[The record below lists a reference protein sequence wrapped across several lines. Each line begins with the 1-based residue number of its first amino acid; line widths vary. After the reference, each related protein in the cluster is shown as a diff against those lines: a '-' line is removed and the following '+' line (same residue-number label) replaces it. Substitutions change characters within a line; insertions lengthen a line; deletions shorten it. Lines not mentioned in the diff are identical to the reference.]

1 MILATP
7 TAMMKFACTMN
18 DLCVGDGVDAGVN
31 NCVYVDMKD
40 SVFQMG
46 RVVVVINVM
55 LIARKTMCA
64 VSYHNIDC

>member
-1 MILATP
+1 MILATT
-7 TAMMKFACTMN
+7 TAMMKFACIMN
-18 DLCVGDGVDAGVN
+18 DLCVGDGIDAGVN
-31 NCVYVDMKD
+31 NCVYGDMED

>member
-1 MILATP
+1 MIVAT
-7 TAMMKFACTMN
+7 TTMIMKFACTMSDRTMS
-18 DLCVGDGVDAGVN
+18 DLCVGDGIDAGVI

-55 LIARKTMCA
+55 LIARKTM
-64 VSYHNIDC
+64 

>member
-1 MILATP
+1 MIVAT
-7 TAMMKFACTMN
+7 TTMIMKFACTMN

-55 LIARKTMCA
+55 MIARKTMCA
-64 VSYHNIDC
+64 MSYHNIGC

>member
-1 MILATP
+1 MILATT
-7 TAMMKFACTMN
+7 TAMMKFACIMN
-18 DLCVGDGVDAGVN
+18 DLCVGDGIDAGVI

-46 RVVVVINVM
+46 RVDVVINVI

-64 VSYHNIDC
+64 MSDHNIGC